1 MEKITIYT
9 DGACVGNPGP
19 GGYGVLILSPKPH
32 KLSGGFAHTTN
43 NRMELMACIKAL
55 EEMKRS
61 EMPIELFTD
70 STYVKEGITVW
81 IRGWK
86 TKGWKTSQ
94 KNPVKNAD
102 LWMRLD
108 ALNRQFKVEW
118 KWVRGHNGNPH
129 NETVDTLATRAAA
142 GRHLEEDTETEI
154 DRGDPNSQ
162 ATLF

>member
-1 MEKITIYT
+1 MNPITIYT

-19 GGYGVLILSPKPH
+19 GGYGVLILGKKQT

-55 EEMKRS
+55 EEMEKA
-61 EMPIELFTD
+61 EGAIELFTD
-70 STYVKEGITVW
+70 STYVRDGITAW
-81 IRGWK
+81 IHGWK
-86 TKGWKTSQ
+86 AKGWKTTQ
-94 KNPVKNAD
+94 KKPVKNAD

-108 ALNRQFKVEW
+108 TLNRQFKVEW

-142 GRHLEEDTETEI
+142 GRHLEEDVEIEI
-154 DRGDPNSQ
+154 DRGDADSQ
-162 ATLF
+162 PSLF

>member
-1 MEKITIYT
+1 MDKITIYT

-19 GGYGVLILSPKPH
+19 GGYGVLILNPKPK

-55 EEMKRS
+55 EEMGQNKS
-61 EMPIELFTD
+61 SIELFTD
-70 STYVKEGITVW
+70 STYVREGITDW
-81 IRGWK
+81 IHGWK

-94 KNPVKNAD
+94 KKPVKNAD

-108 ALNRQFKVEW
+108 TLNNQFKVEW

-142 GRHLEEDTETEI
+142 GRHLQEDVETEV
-154 DRGDPNSQ
+154 GHGATGHQ
-162 ATLF
+162 ETLF

>member
-1 MEKITIYT
+1 MKKTTIYT

-19 GGYGVLILSPKPH
+19 GGYGVLILGPKPQQ
-32 KLSGGFAHTTN
+32 LSGGFAHTTN

-55 EEMKRS
+55 EELKTTGES
-61 EMPIELFTD
+61 IELFTD

-94 KNPVKNAD
+94 KKPVKNAD

-108 ALNRQFKVEW
+108 ALNRQFNVEW

-142 GRHLEEDTETEI
+142 GRNLKADVEITIGHEEAH
-154 DRGDPNSQ
+154 SQ
-162 ATLF
+162 PSLF

>member
-1 MEKITIYT
+1 MKIITIYT

-19 GGYGVLILSPKPH
+19 GGYGALILGPKPR
-32 KLSGGFAHTTN
+32 KLSGGFTHTTN

-55 EEMKRS
+55 EEMKS
-61 EMPIELFTD
+61 AEIPIELFTD
-70 STYVKEGITVW
+70 STYVRDGITAWVH
-81 IRGWK
+81 GWK

-94 KNPVKNAD
+94 KKPVKNAD
-102 LWMRLD
+102 LWVRLD
-108 ALNRQFKVEW
+108 ELNSQFKVEW

-142 GRHLEEDTETEI
+142 RKDLEEDVEIEI
-154 DRGDPNSQ
+154 DQGKMDVQ